1 MVRSIAVKSSI
12 AIVLAGAVVAGAGIA
27 ATVALRQ
34 PAQGRSYTYAVP
46 PALDDGWTT
55 GSAEQAGID
64 RRRLEAMTDSIRSR
78 PTDNV
83 HAVLIERDGRL
94 VYEEYFSGED
104 EQWGRRLGVV
114 TFNRDTVH
122 DLRSAGKSFVSAL
135 AGIAIDQGL
144 FALDDTVAS
153 LLPGFENHANM
164 DDRKRA
170 ITVNHLLNMR
180 SGLECND
187 WDDSSP
193 GHEERVYRSRNWI
206 DFVLDLPMAF
216 EPGTVGQYC
225 TGGVV
230 LLGEVISRRSGMGL
244 DAFAQSEL
252 FGPLRV
258 PRVVWRP
265 GPDDRATAGTGMRLR
280 PRDLAKLGQL
290 YLDGGAWNGMPVVPE
305 AWVERSQQRVIML
318 GQDRYGFLWWKRSF
332 PGPYGPVDSY
342 FASGN
347 GGNFTFVLP
356 TLDLVVAFTG
366 SNYRSSAGD
375 QPFSILANRILLA
388 VQ

>member
-1 MVRSIAVKSSI
+1 MARRVLPSVVLLLVSCGKEFYDVDLEADKSVPASTTIAPESTGDGWNVSTP
-12 AIVLAGAVVAGAGIA
+12 AAEGIDA
-27 ATVALRQ
+27 AALQ
-34 PAQGRSYTYAVP
+34 A
-46 PALDDGWTT
+46 ALDAIRNGGNPGVDSLLIARHGKLV
-55 GSAEQAGID
+55 AEGYYNGYA
-64 RRRLEAMTDSIRSR
+64 
-78 PTDNV
+78 
-83 HAVLIERDGRL
+83 RDA
-94 VYEEYFSGED
+94 
-104 EQWGRRLGVV
+104 
-114 TFNRDTVH
+114 VH

-193 GHEERVYRSRNWI
+193 GHEERVYRSRNWV
-206 DFVLDLPMAF
+206 DFVLDLRMAF